1 MTAQVFQTHQFDPD
15 RRSLAL
21 KSSSTRQGVVVVDI
35 ETGQARV
42 VLDEAIGTNVETSII
57 LGEPTWSPYGRA
69 VLTTR
74 TDKQGQDLRLSPV
87 AGGEV
92 QRIQLDAELTRLSR
106 SVSAGFGPT
115 LGNIVWSPDGAV
127 LAWVLSSTQT
137 ENWLLKNPLAVPCA
151 ATGARK

>member
-1 MTAQVFQTHQFDPD
+1 MTAQVFQTHPFGPD

-57 LGEPTWSPYGRA
+57 TPTWSPDGRA
-69 VLTTR
+69 VLISR
-74 TDKQGQDLRLSPV
+74 TDKQGTDLRLIPV

-92 QRIQLDAELTRLSR
+92 QRIPLGAELTRLST
-106 SVSAGFGPT
+106 SVSAQLRPSLF
-115 LGNIVWSPDGAV
+115 NVAWSPDGAV
-127 LAWVLSSTQT
+127 LAFGLSSSQINT
-137 ENWLLKNPLAVPCA
+137 WLLENPLAALGA
-151 ATGARK
+151 ATGAQK